1 MNYKKGD
8 IVVTNSGEWVMIIKE
23 STAYD
28 HTKVFAICSRDSLFV
43 GCYCGWFSRLATGK
57 EKTRLFDFLLKKGY
71 TWDEE
76 NLELIQEL

>member
-8 IVVTNSGEWVMIIKE
+8 IVATDSGSCVMILKE
-23 STAYD
+23 STNHNNAPIY
-28 HTKVFAICSRDSLFV
+28 AGCNLFDV
-43 GCYCGWFSRLATGK
+43 YINVSKGWFNRLATIEEK
-57 EKTRLFDFLLKKGY
+57 ERLFRLLLEKGY